1 MSEQTQE
8 KVITEEQLEQ
18 NPALEAV
25 VYANNEET
33 ELKKL
38 LVDYTGNKL
47 DEENVTVNM
56 IAEVL
61 AADFPEF
68 TYASAEENF
77 IRGYK
82 VGIEDAIKLSTEQA
96 QKKSTTSE

>member
-68 TYASAEENF
+68 TYAFAEENF

-96 QKKSTTSE
+96 QEKSTTSE

>member
-68 TYASAEENF
+68 TYAFAEENF